1 MENPHSSSAAGALS
15 LAPLVAPTIQVSSPP
30 SGLAGTTVTLTGTG
44 FTGVLSV
51 TFGGVSATSF
61 TVVSSTKIT
70 AVAPS
75 GSGTV
80 QIVVNTTGGT
90 SNGIDF
96 TYTTPSPAI
105 NSLTPAQGP
114 VSGGNSVTLTGSGL
128 SGATGVKFGAVNAAF
143 TVVSA
148 NQITAIAPA
157 AAGPGSVN
165 VIVTTPGGTSNALP
179 YTYLNSP
186 VLTSVTP
193 NQGSN
198 AGGTVVTLTG
208 TGLTGATSVTFG
220 GVPATSFTVVSGT
233 QITAVTPGG
242 ITGTVPV
249 AVTTPAGTAS
259 GVNFFFLPPPILT
272 SATPASGPTA
282 GGTTVVLTGSGLATA
297 TNVLFGGT
305 PASSFTVVSD
315 SQVNAIAPAG
325 AAGTVSVTVVTPGGT
340 SNGTGYTYV
349 GPPVLIS
356 LAPNIGPMAG
366 GNTVTLSGSGLTTAS
381 SVFFGAVPVPFTVL
395 SDTMVTAVAP
405 PGAAGTVLVTV
416 VTPGGTTT
424 GVPYTR
430 VPPPGI

>member
-1 MENPHSSSAAGALS
+1 MENPHTSSAPGALA
-15 LAPLVAPTIQVSSPP
+15 LAPLVAPTVQVSSPP
-30 SGLAGTTVTLTGTG
+30 SGIAGTTVTLAGTG

-51 TFGGVSATSF
+51 TFGGVSATAF
-61 TVVSSTKIT
+61 TVFSSTKIT
-70 AVAPS
+70 AVAPP

-80 QIVVNTTGGT
+80 QIVVTTTGGT

-96 TYTTPSPAI
+96 TYTTPTPVL
-105 NSLTPAQGP
+105 NSLTPASGP

-128 SGATGVKFGAVNAAF
+128 SGTTGVKFGAVNVPF

-165 VIVTTPGGTSNALP
+165 VSVTTPGGTSNTLP
-179 YTYLNSP
+179 YTYVNAP

-208 TGLTGATSVTFG
+208 TGLSGATSVTFG
-220 GVPATSFTVVSGT
+220 GVPATSFTVLSNT

-249 AVTTPAGTAS
+249 AVTTAAGTAS
-259 GVNFFFLPPPILT
+259 GVNFYFLPPPILT
-272 SATPASGPTA
+272 SAAPGSGPTT

-305 PASSFTVVSD
+305 PANSFTVVSD
-315 SQVNAIAPAG
+315 SQINAVAPAKP
-325 AAGTVSVTVVTPGGT
+325 AGTVSVTVVTPGGT

-349 GPPVLIS
+349 VPPVLAS
-356 LAPNIGPMAG
+356 LAPNIGPTAG

-381 SVFFGAVPVPFTVL
+381 SVLFGGVPVPFTVL
-395 SDTMVTAVAP
+395 SDTTVTAIASP
-405 PGAAGTVLVTV
+405 AAAGTVLVTV
-416 VTPGGTTT
+416 VTPGGTTA